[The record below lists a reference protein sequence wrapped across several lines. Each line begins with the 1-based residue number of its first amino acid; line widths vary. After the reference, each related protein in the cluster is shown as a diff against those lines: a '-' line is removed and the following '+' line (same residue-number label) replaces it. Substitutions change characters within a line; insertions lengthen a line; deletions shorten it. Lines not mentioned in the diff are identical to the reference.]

1 MLSVNVY
8 DLIKDPDIPH
18 KNIENFND
26 VVREV
31 INDYEEELK
40 TMMEV
45 EQIPFGKYRGFS
57 IVTDKVYNQTV
68 RVKGEVVRSVISS
81 EIYRAYF
88 KEENLGALV
97 TLCKFDDAEKV
108 KDILSEKF
116 DMCFEQH
123 TFDIMKIISEAS
135 DVRTAKF
142 KVKIETVDSI
152 SMKGTRVNDTRY
164 YERLFTQGNLNA
176 VMVTFDTPSQSVTF
190 RISKEGKILLYS
202 QMNDNE
208 ILNLVEQLL
217 DIG

>member
-1 MLSVNVY
+1 MLSINVY
-8 DLIKDPDIPH
+8 DLIQDSETPH
-18 KNIENFND
+18 KKIEKFD
-26 VVREV
+26 GVVREV
-31 INDYEEELK
+31 VNGYEEELR
-40 TMMEV
+40 TMLEV
-45 EQIPFGKYRGFS
+45 EQLPFGKYHGFS
-57 IVTDKVYNQTV
+57 ILTEKVYNQKV
-68 RVKGEVVRSVISS
+68 RVKGEWLNSIISS

-152 SMKGTRVNDTRY
+152 SMKGARVNDTRY
-164 YERLFTQGNLNA
+164 YERLFAQGDLNA
-176 VMVTFDTPSQSVTF
+176 IVVAFDTPSQTVTF

-202 QMNDNE
+202 QLKDDE